1 MPLSTGLMFFSS
13 PWPAPLPTLPN
24 STAKCPLA
32 FITLPALQG
41 FPLVLNPLNPCILL
55 LAFSLQVS
63 DQVTLAV
70 FYSQSSLETVG

>member
-1 MPLSTGLMFFSS
+1 MSLCDWSSDVCSSDLPLT
-13 PWPAPLPTLPN
+13 
-24 STAKCPLA
+24 